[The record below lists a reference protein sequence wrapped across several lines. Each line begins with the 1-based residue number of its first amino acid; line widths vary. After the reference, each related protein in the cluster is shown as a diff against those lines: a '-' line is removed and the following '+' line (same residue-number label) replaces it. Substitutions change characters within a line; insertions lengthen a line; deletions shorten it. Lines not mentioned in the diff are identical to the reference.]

1 MSTTTQYKTA
11 ADILLRVRFATH
23 QIEAARKQS
32 ISVFDEDL
40 RLLRDL
46 DSRLATS
53 QTINEPELFEPTT
66 IMSPDVQE
74 LLAAPLAKY
83 AQ

>member
-1 MSTTTQYKTA
+1 MMNTPYKTA
-11 ADILLRVRFATH
+11 AVILLRVRFATH

-32 ISVFDEDL
+32 IAVYDEDL

-53 QTINEPELFEPTT
+53 QTINEPELFDAQT
-66 IMSPDVQE
+66 ILSPDVQQI
-74 LLAAPLAKY
+74 LSAPLAKY